1 MLKENGIEQAVNELA
16 NYKALTQ
23 ATLDSVNKRFSGNIK
38 ARILTLGGELAMS
51 TLADYILKSNGLD
64 SCRLSLEDWPIV
76 TDDNFEDAIPN
87 YELSKKRIHTLIEP
101 LEDGKIVSLAG
112 FLGVTADGLETILGR
127 GGSDLTAVFTS
138 CLLKDLYDTETLLYK
153 DVPSSKR

>member
-1 MLKENGIEQAVNELA
+1 MLRVNGIEQALDELA

-64 SCRLSLEDWPIV
+64 SCQC
-76 TDDNFEDAIPN
+76 
-87 YELSKKRIHTLIEP
+87 
-101 LEDGKIVSLAG
+101 
-112 FLGVTADGLETILGR
+112 
-127 GGSDLTAVFTS
+127 LT
-138 CLLKDLYDTETLLYK
+138 
-153 DVPSSKR
+153 